1 MLRTNRRIIAA
12 VLLAAGIVSI
22 GLQFSAADDKD
33 KKAPEDPLQAA
44 EAKLRA
50 LEVQVQAAQ
59 ANYDR
64 LKKAH
69 LAQKDA
75 AMRQRLQP
83 LDWTLEEV
91 RRTGDKVTLRVNH
104 SHRLY
109 LADLPVAWNVRVH
122 IDNGPGNLGDL
133 KVGMRLRL
141 ELGADQFAVTVINA
155 FSEEPGFVVK
165 EVDVAKEMLSVTRE
179 GKDFATG
186 MYVGDA
192 SISIDNKPVDLKDLK
207 PGMNVS
213 LSFDVSRGQ
222 LDVRK
227 VQARK

>member
-1 MLRTNRRIIAA
+1 MLRTNRIIAA
-12 VLLAAGIVSI
+12 VLLAAGVVSI
-22 GLQFSAADDKD
+22 GPQFSAADDKD

-50 LEVQVQAAQ
+50 LEVQVKEAQ
-59 ANYDR
+59 DNYER

-69 LAQKDA
+69 VAQKDA
-75 AMRQRLQP
+75 AMRARLQA
-83 LDWTLEEV
+83 LDWTLEAV
-91 RRTGDKVTLRVNH
+91 GRTGDKVTLKVNH
-104 SHRLY
+104 SNRLY

-122 IDNGPGNLGDL
+122 IDNGPGNLGGL
-133 KVGMRLRL
+133 KAGMRLQL
-141 ELGADQFAVTVINA
+141 ELADQFAVAVINA
-155 FSEEPGFVVK
+155 FAEEPGFVVK
-165 EVDVAKEMLSVTRE
+165 EVDLKKEMLTVTRE
-179 GKDFATG
+179 GKDFASG
-186 MYVGDA
+186 LYVGDA

-207 PGMNVS
+207 PGMQVS